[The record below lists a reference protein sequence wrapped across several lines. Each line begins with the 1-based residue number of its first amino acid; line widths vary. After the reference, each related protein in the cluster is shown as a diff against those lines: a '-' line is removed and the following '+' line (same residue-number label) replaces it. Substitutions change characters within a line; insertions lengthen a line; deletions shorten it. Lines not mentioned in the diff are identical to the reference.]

1 MNQEMDLANELK
13 KMYHENLIPT
23 SVQEDINHIADD
35 LKSGEVSM
43 AELQQKDAFVVEI
56 VNEALSRLGNK
67 Q

>member
-1 MNQEMDLANELK
+1 MNQEMNLANELK
-13 KMYHENLIPT
+13 KMYHENLIHT